1 MKRIRTSTLVIV
13 MLALAFLVIVGTQ
26 TSKASGSGGPAA
38 TGEPAKA
45 AHFVTSVEPAACAAD
60 EGLASTIKVTGS
72 GLEPAAAGGCK
83 ACKDRPWCGCTYQGH
98 PRISCNPCCYQAYPY
113 PICFD

>member
-38 TGEPAKA
+38 TGNPTMQAEPSTPPGA
-45 AHFVTSVEPAACAAD
+45 APA
-60 EGLASTIKVTGS
+60 EGKKCSA
-72 GLEPAAAGGCK
+72 PARGEVAAGGNPCK
-83 ACKDRPWCGCTYQGH
+83 SCPRDLAPGCT
-98 PRISCNPCCYQAYPY
+98 RVSCDPCCFRCPGD
-113 PICFD
+113 PFIRCL